1 MEQSAAMY
9 LEVVATLVKFPSGSN
24 EGLFLENRIVLI
36 LCQRRISELICQI
49 WCGHDRWRGQILGM
63 YDLRVNL

>member
-1 MEQSAAMY
+1 MI
-9 LEVVATLVKFPSGSN
+9 LVLP
-24 EGLFLENRIVLI
+24 FLQPVPLGPLTVIGGITFAVLGF
-36 LCQRRISELICQI
+36 QI